1 MGLHVLMLT
10 MTAALLQGCC
20 STGFSYFGA
29 SFGLETP
36 LVSDAL
42 QVHVYYRGISLPCS
56 QSPDGIC
63 AALNCTNSRTQTVG
77 DSNHTATW
85 CMLDGG
91 IVIHRNNTRPLHIR
105 PSGCCW
111 SPFVQSQRDTESL
124 QFTFSLSADLGNR
137 SDNVAINAPPQT
149 PLLPILRVPQN
160 CAATY
165 NLTIYERDGDILR
178 CRYGLRARHECAHC
192 TQQPFFMLDQES
204 CVLQYNGR
212 GTYGTYIIELMIED
226 YPRETILLTHS
237 DGTQTVH
244 SAFEKT
250 FSTSFTQSTEA
261 LSSIPV
267 QFVIIVDG
275 AISECAFETFRP
287 VFIHPTPPNGARI
300 PASLYDEVTFTIS
313 AISLNERI
321 TDFTVVGPHGLH
333 KSGIWSVNDDRSVSA
348 NVSWSV
354 GVHDAPKEVPVCF
367 LSTTSS
373 GLQSEPQCIW
383 IVLNTALLDEQSR
396 GPELQCLTDA
406 MILSVPRNLVA
417 NLPES
422 SLQLND
428 ASCNITGN
436 STHLLLA
443 IPLSG
448 CGTKLLEDKSH
459 YIFTNK
465 IISRSR
471 NETMAQ
477 AERVAIPVTCKFH
490 RSNNGSKEPY
500 LLNNTTEKVFGD
512 YSFEIQF
519 SKEFNSNRST
529 AWPRSPFG
537 ATNKDR
543 LYISV
548 IANSNV
554 TDLSLYVESC
564 QMSEEYNSSTGIILL
579 QQGCLNNSMAEEH
592 QTGNRKEKVYSIKLS
607 SLPQC
612 TSQVFVTCNV
622 QLCTNT
628 YSSKPCT
635 LGCGSVS
642 SSQVEQSDMQQV
654 SAGPI
659 CITKKESDFGPNY
672 AAITVGLA
680 LGGTVIYVVLILL
693 KRSFVGLH
701 YRSRIRTAN
710 WTRPV

>member
-1 MGLHVLMLT
+1 MGLHMWMLA
-10 MTAALLQGCC
+10 MSSALLQGCC
-20 STGFSYFGA
+20 STRFFYFGA
-29 SFGLETP
+29 SFGLETS
-36 LVSDAL
+36 VVGDTL
-42 QVHVYYRGISLPCS
+42 QVHVYYRGINLPCS
-56 QSPDGIC
+56 QNLDGIC
-63 AALNCTNSRTQTVG
+63 VALNCTKSRTQTVR

-91 IVIHRNNTRPLHIR
+91 TVIHRNNTSLLHI
-105 PSGCCW
+105 
-111 SPFVQSQRDTESL
+111 
-124 QFTFSLSADLGNR
+124 
-137 SDNVAINAPPQT
+137 
-149 PLLPILRVPQN
+149 RVPQN
-160 CAATY
+160 CAAMY

-178 CRYGLRARHECAHC
+178 CHYGLRTRHECAHC

-212 GTYGTYIIELMIED
+212 GTYGTYSIELIIED

-237 DGTQTVH
+237 DGTQTLH
-244 SAFEKT
+244 SAFEEAS
-250 FSTSFTQSTEA
+250 STSFNQRAKA
-261 LSSIPV
+261 LSSIPM
-267 QFVIIVDG
+267 QFVIIVDR
-275 AISECAFETFRP
+275 AVSECAFGIFRP

-321 TDFTVVGPHGLH
+321 TAFTVAGPHGLH
-333 KSGIWSVNDDRSVSA
+333 KSDTWSVNDDRTVSV
-348 NVSWSV
+348 NISWSV
-354 GVHDAPKEVPVCF
+354 GVHDAPKQVPVCF
-367 LSTTSS
+367 LSITSS

-383 IVLNTALLDEQSR
+383 ILLNTALPDQQSL
-396 GPELQCLTDA
+396 GPDLQCLTDV

-417 NLPES
+417 NLPEN

-436 STHLLLA
+436 TTHLLLK

-448 CGTKLLEDKSH
+448 CGTKLLEDEFH

-471 NETMAQ
+471 NETLAQ

-490 RSNNGSKEPY
+490 RSNNGSKEHN
-500 LLNNTTEKVFGD
+500 LLNSTTKRMFGD

-519 SKEFNSNRST
+519 SKEFNSSRRT
-529 AWPRSPFG
+529 AKAHSPFD
-537 ATNKDR
+537 ATSKDH

-554 TDLSLYVESC
+554 TALSLYVESC
-564 QMSEEYNSSTGIILL
+564 QMSEEYNSSTGITLL
-579 QQGCLNNSMAEEH
+579 HQGCLNNSVAEEH
-592 QTGNRKEKVYSIKLS
+592 QTGNQKEKVYSIKLS
-607 SLPQC
+607 SLPQR

-628 YSSKPCT
+628 YSSKPCV
-635 LGCGSVS
+635 LRCGSVS
-642 SSQVEQSDMQQV
+642 SSQMEQSDMQHV

-659 CITKKESDFGPNY
+659 RIKKESNFGPNY
-672 AAITVGLA
+672 AAVTVGLG
-680 LGGTVIYVVLILL
+680 LGGTVVYVVLILL

-701 YRSRIRTAN
+701 YRSRTRNST
-710 WTRPV
+710 WTRPF